1 MNFSMEELKLIGLA
15 TSYLGIKLFLLKV
28 YLWIVAI
35 IIGVIVLGLVLWLIA
50 MLVIGICELIEW
62 VIEKIKKHKDK

>member
-28 YLWIVAI
+28 CLWIVAI

-50 MLVIGICELIEW
+50 MLVIGICELIKW
-62 VIEKIKKHKDK
+62 AIEKIKKHKDK

>member
-50 MLVIGICELIEW
+50 MLVIGICELIKW

>member
-1 MNFSMEELKLIGLA
+1 MEELKLIGLA

-28 YLWIVAI
+28 SLWIVAI

-50 MLVIGICELIEW
+50 MLVIGICELIKW

>member
-1 MNFSMEELKLIGLA
+1 MEELKLIDLA

-28 YLWIVAI
+28 CLWIVAI

-50 MLVIGICELIEW
+50 RLVIEICELIKW